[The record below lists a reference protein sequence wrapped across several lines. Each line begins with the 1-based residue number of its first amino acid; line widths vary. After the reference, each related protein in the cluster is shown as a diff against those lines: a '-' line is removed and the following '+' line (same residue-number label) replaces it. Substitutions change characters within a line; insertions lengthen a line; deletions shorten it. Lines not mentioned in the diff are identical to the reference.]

1 MPSPTTSSD
10 NPQEPEVAEG
20 RSRYDVDRDGAI
32 TDLDLAAVEPPSR
45 WSRFG
50 LRGPAIILRW
60 STRNAKRLL
69 VLIVGLTVLAAGVA
83 MLVLPGPGLI
93 VMFVGLAIL
102 ATEFAWAE
110 AMLDRTKGVAAKTA
124 SSLSSSRQ
132 GRYTLGGG
140 GIAMIA
146 AGFVAGFV
154 FDKWVMGIATIV
166 GGAIALAS
174 LHPAVVRRFALEA
187 D

>member
-1 MPSPTTSSD
+1 MPSPTNSSD
-10 NPQEPEVAEG
+10 NAQEPEVNSG
-20 RSRYDVDRDGAI
+20 HSRYDLDRDGVV
-32 TDLDLAAVEPPSR
+32 TDFELAEVEPPSR

-69 VLIVGLTVLAAGVA
+69 VLIVGLTVLLAGVA

-124 SSLSSSRQ
+124 TSLSNSRS
-132 GRYTLGGG
+132 GRYTLGAGG
-140 GIAMIA
+140 VGMIT
-146 AGFVAGFV
+146 AGFVAGVV

-174 LHPAVVRRFALEA
+174 LHPAVVRRFELEA